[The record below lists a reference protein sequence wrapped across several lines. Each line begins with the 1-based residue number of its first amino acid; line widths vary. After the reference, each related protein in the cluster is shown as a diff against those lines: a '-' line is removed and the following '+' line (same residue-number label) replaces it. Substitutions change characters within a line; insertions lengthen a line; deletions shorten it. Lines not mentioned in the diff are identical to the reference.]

1 MESLGDLLKRI
12 PSQDMWQR
20 VEQKKAE
27 LIANPLIVKL
37 RAKYP
42 EMTDQVIQQNM
53 NRLYQ
58 YVTEYN
64 NCSNC
69 PGLDQCPNDMQG
81 HYSKIS
87 CDTVNGLT
95 QVYDSKVSCKKFLGQ
110 QRQDQIRDRIR
121 SFYVDDRALKEG
133 YSADEILVKDLERAS
148 AANQVLTYILR
159 TKEEGLQTNGLY
171 LVGKFG
177 TGKTFL
183 MCYLLYELA
192 KEGFTGA
199 IVYMPEFVEDLK
211 SMMLDGAKLKETMEA
226 LKETDILIFDDVG
239 AENMNPWARDHVLG
253 SILNYRMNRKPTFYT
268 SNYELDALEKHF
280 SFTSKDGEEAYK
292 GQRLMDR
299 IRPFVDVIVVN
310 GENKRGRQ
318 KN

>member
-1 MESLGDLLKRI
+1 MDSLGDMLKRI
-12 PSQDMWQR
+12 PSPDLIR
-20 VEQKKAE
+20 KVEEKKAA
-27 LIANPLIVKL
+27 LIANPIIVKL

-42 EMTDQVIQQNM
+42 ELTEPVMQQNM

-58 YVTEYN
+58 YVTEYT
-64 NCSNC
+64 NCSQC
-69 PGLDQCPNDMQG
+69 PGLERCPNDMQG
-81 HYSKIS
+81 HYTKIS
-87 CDTVNGLT
+87 CSTLNGLT
-95 QVYDSKVSCKKFLGQ
+95 QVTDSKVSCKKYQAQ
-110 QRQDQIRDRIR
+110 QRQDQIRNRVR
-121 SFYVDDRALKEG
+121 SFYMDERALNEG
-133 YSADEILVKDLERAS
+133 YSADEILVRDLERAP
-148 AANQVLTYILR
+148 AANQVLTYIAK
-159 TKEEGLQTNGLY
+159 TKEEGLPTNGLY

-183 MCYLLYELA
+183 MCYLLHKLA
-192 KEGFTGA
+192 EEGFSGV

-211 SMMLDGAKLKETMEA
+211 SMMQDSQKLKETIEVM
-226 LKETDILIFDDVG
+226 KETDILIFDDVG

-310 GENKRGRQ
+310 GENKRGQRN
-318 KN
+318 K